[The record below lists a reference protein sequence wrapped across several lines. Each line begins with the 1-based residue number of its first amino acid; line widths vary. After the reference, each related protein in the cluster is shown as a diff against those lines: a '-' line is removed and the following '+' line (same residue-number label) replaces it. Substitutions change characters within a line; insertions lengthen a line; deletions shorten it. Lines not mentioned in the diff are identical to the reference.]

1 MKRIYIF
8 GCGDDA
14 RAMVT
19 WLKDSADI
27 SSHDV
32 AAVID
37 YSPLPA
43 QLDAREDGVPIIDFP
58 SVKASLAPDDVV
70 LVVGERFG
78 DAVADLLALGVRYIV
93 DGRAVLRSTD
103 AAAKLLRLTRD
114 FRVTQSA
121 ASSPVHTDRDFQR
134 YVAPARTIE
143 DLSPNRTFIVNS
155 MPKSGS
161 VWMIGLLEDL
171 LGAESGHRVVLSH
184 VMDIETDL
192 VRSNLHG
199 VVVLVRDMRDVVVS
213 WFHHVARLDMQNGFA
228 VPRYPTIE
236 EFYFDHFIGAIFASP
251 RYGYGNFEQW
261 LDLAGLHGFPVIRYE
276 QLVDDA
282 ASALARVMNFWKLH
296 VPAAELDRVVRDCTF
311 ENMRVT
317 HGPRSTFVGEMLRA
331 GHLRRGKVGAWQE
344 ELPGP
349 IAQDVNTRFAHYQ
362 SRLGYV

>member
-1 MKRIYIF
+1 
-8 GCGDDA
+8 
-14 RAMVT
+14 
-19 WLKDSADI
+19 
-27 SSHDV
+27 
-32 AAVID
+32 
-37 YSPLPA
+37 
-43 QLDAREDGVPIIDFP
+43 
-58 SVKASLAPDDVV
+58 
-70 LVVGERFG
+70 
-78 DAVADLLALGVRYIV
+78 
-93 DGRAVLRSTD
+93 
-103 AAAKLLRLTRD
+103 
-114 FRVTQSA
+114 
-121 ASSPVHTDRDFQR
+121 
-134 YVAPARTIE
+134 
-143 DLSPNRTFIVNS
+143 